1 MIKKVKIINI
11 IIPYPA
17 AVPYTRIQIIF
28 KTKYSYDDGII
39 HHFTGEKCL
48 RMRHDKNHV
57 VDFRQSHWLI
67 EAKSPRNV
75 VKMKEEMA
83 AFFVCGSVVGQ
94 FVATRK
100 LFWSKF
106 LVICVV

>member
-1 MIKKVKIINI
+1 MTMVSYITSLAKNVYACAATKITWSTSGKVI
-11 IIPYPA
+11 
-17 AVPYTRIQIIF
+17 
-28 KTKYSYDDGII
+28 G
-39 HHFTGEKCL
+39 L
-48 RMRHDKNHV
+48 
-57 VDFRQSHWLI
+57 

-83 AFFVCGSVVGQ
+83 AFLVSGSVVGQ

>member
-1 MIKKVKIINI
+1 MTMVSYITSLAKNVYACAATKITWSTSGKVI
-11 IIPYPA
+11 
-17 AVPYTRIQIIF
+17 
-28 KTKYSYDDGII
+28 G
-39 HHFTGEKCL
+39 L
-48 RMRHDKNHV
+48 
-57 VDFRQSHWLI
+57 

-83 AFFVCGSVVGQ
+83 AFLVSGSVVGQ

-100 LFWSKF
+100 LFWSK